1 MLPIWPSSQQSCSP
15 GLSEPVT
22 REAGTLGQS
31 PLSQLC
37 FLPTLETHPS
47 PGSCQFLV
55 PVASEMGQTSQP
67 PACPSVFPLVL
78 PSSPSPPPSP
88 GPDSLPHFPLKLF
101 SGTCWDRAP
110 GFWSYRLQLCLLSV
124 GVGHVGRIC
133 FDLLL
138 QASSLLHPHP
148 EGAGWGV
155 NSRTPPDCS
164 LKGPSLEPPRGIGE
178 MPTFTLIWACL
189 GL

>member
-1 MLPIWPSSQQSCSP
+1 MLLPIWPSSQQSCSP

-31 PLSQLC
+31 PLSRLC

-88 GPDSLPHFPLKLF
+88 GPKMKIESSHRNVCVHPGCL
-101 SGTCWDRAP
+101 AP
-110 GFWSYRLQLCLLSV
+110 K
-124 GVGHVGRIC
+124 GVGG
-133 FDLLL
+133 L
-138 QASSLLHPHP
+138 AAPSSIFVCPSHPKSP
-148 EGAGWGV
+148 F
-155 NSRTPPDCS
+155 
-164 LKGPSLEPPRGIGE
+164 L
-178 MPTFTLIWACL
+178 TFFLIFL
-189 GL
+189 N